1 MRIDKIQ
8 EMEAQKRKGSTGRT
22 LVQVVWLALA
32 IGISY
37 AFIEFLFA
45 QDHLTKAML
54 YNRLLI
60 PGNVPLWAVKAGII
74 FIMVVVIQFVV
85 FMGYVLANPR
95 GRNRSGKASA
105 YSDNPDPFDNPYGN

>member
-22 LVQVVWLALA
+22 LIQVAWLAFA

-37 AFIEFLFA
+37 AFTEFLFA
-45 QDHLTKAML
+45 QEYLTKAML

-60 PGNVPLWAVKAGII
+60 PGNVPLWVVKGALI

-85 FMGYVLANPR
+85 FLGYVMANPR
-95 GRNRSGKASA
+95 GRNRSGKASP
-105 YSDNPDPFDNPYGN
+105 YSSNPDPFDNPYGH